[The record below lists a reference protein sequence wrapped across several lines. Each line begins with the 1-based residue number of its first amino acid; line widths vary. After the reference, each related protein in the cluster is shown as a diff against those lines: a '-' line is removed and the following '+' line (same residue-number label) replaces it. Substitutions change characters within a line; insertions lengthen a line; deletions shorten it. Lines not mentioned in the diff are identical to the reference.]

1 MTTMNKTVVLL
12 KVRAHQHLARESVRQ
27 CSSASSSSTAVVHR
41 DVNYRLRRRLSTLVT
56 SFNSCLHA
64 ARPFSSVTS
73 TWSMQLMSAQH
84 QRRYLRCTQ
93 SIQERGSLTANYS
106 IRNYDCSSSTN
117 YTPNYDDDDDIEVET
132 PDSLHSRI
140 HYILKKIPIGH
151 MNDDDLA
158 DARAFLSI
166 VSKWHNEKGAMLAE
180 ALLERLH
187 KEKFHGRQNNLQVVI
202 DSEMYNICMDAW
214 NKSNAV
220 GEKIVHRV
228 ESIMTRMEERF
239 FNGHHGNDTSSETT
253 TQQKHQHFDTVPRP
267 DRFGYNS
274 LINAYSKW
282 DGDSSEKVEA
292 ILIKINAFAKAAA
305 SSSNAIEREYEERIR
320 PDTITY
326 NSAMNYYA
334 SRMNNRGAAQKAE
347 DLLLHMSELSKQGH
361 VSNTNSIQVNTI
373 SFNIVLKAWSNSGGG
388 IHGAQRAEAVLR
400 MMMKLHGQGHENIK
414 PDAYSFSTVINSYSN
429 VNPDDV
435 LIAVEKVM
443 DLLEVLEGSFISTSD
458 AININSCYNA
468 AANVIVKNGVE
479 DAVLRIEELM
489 NRMKNLDAAPD
500 SNMLTSLC
508 IAYISE
514 GSDKSFQ
521 RGKDLLVEMMN
532 DPESNF
538 EPNSI
543 PFNALL
549 ASVLKSESADKLN
562 YAEELMAAMDGVGGN
577 ARPDLTSY
585 SMIISALSRSTCDNS
600 EEKAVEYMRKMLKS
614 YRGRYE
620 KAKPDSFVFN
630 CIISM
635 LARSK
640 HDWADNVIYR
650 TLKAMESQQ
659 ARGNTSV
666 VPDTITYNMVIGKL
680 AQKKTVDNA
689 KKMMTLLKH
698 MEDNSLANRAIA
710 PDIITYTNA
719 LQIQSKLHPQM
730 AADMASSYLERTIM
744 SREKVQ
750 IDQLGF
756 RTLLLALSGSYKFE
770 HAVLAHKAWEW
781 MEKSDRGRC
790 NVLNS
795 SLCNLVF
802 IAYSKTND
810 SKAAE
815 AAFSFIINRIDRWT
829 KGEKTVIFPTVVG
842 LGAAIVSLGK
852 QKRIDNALRLLEQ
865 VRLVSDEGVPDIKPD
880 AGCYVNILRPLAH
893 NQAAYR
899 ADQALRI
906 AKCMKEDIG
915 TVSTEALNLA
925 IDVCSKRVGS
935 QIDKRKALEAAF
947 LLFQLGRE
955 SSSCDTVTYGLMIR
969 ACINLTEEEDTRTKL
984 VEVSCISLS
993 SNLHLFQP
1001 TR

>member
-1 MTTMNKTVVLL
+1 M
-12 KVRAHQHLARESVRQ
+12 
-27 CSSASSSSTAVVHR
+27 
-41 DVNYRLRRRLSTLVT
+41 
-56 SFNSCLHA
+56 
-64 ARPFSSVTS
+64 
-73 TWSMQLMSAQH
+73 
-84 QRRYLRCTQ
+84 
-93 SIQERGSLTANYS
+93 TANYS
-106 IRNYDCSSSTN
+106 IRNYDYSSSTN

-187 KEKFHGRQNNLQVVI
+187 KEKYHGRQNNLQVVI

-228 ESIMTRMEERF
+228 ESIMTRMEERY
-239 FNGHHGNDTSSETT
+239 FNGHHVNDTSSETT

-267 DRFGYNS
+267 DRFGYNC

-292 ILIKINAFAKAAA
+292 ILIKMNAFAKAAA
-305 SSSNAIEREYEERIR
+305 SSSNAIEREYEERIQ
-320 PDTITY
+320 PDAITY

-334 SRMNNRGAAQKAE
+334 SRMNNRGAAQNAE

-373 SFNIVLKAWSNSGGG
+373 TFNIVLKAWSNSGGG

-429 VNPDDV
+429 VHPDDV
-435 LIAVEKVM
+435 SIAVEKVM
-443 DLLEVLEGSFISTSD
+443 DLLDILEGSFIPTSD

-468 AANVIVKNGVE
+468 AANVIVKNGVD
-479 DAVLRIEELM
+479 DAVLRVEGLM

-508 IAYISE
+508 LAHVSE
-514 GSDKSFQ
+514 GSDKSIQ
-521 RGKDLLVEMMN
+521 LGIDLLVEMMN

-543 PFNALL
+543 PFNSLL
-549 ASVLKSESADKLN
+549 AYVLRLESANKLK
-562 YAEELMAAMDGVGGN
+562 YAEELMAAMEGVGGN
-577 ARPDLTSY
+577 ARPDSTSY
-585 SMIISALSRSTCDNS
+585 NMIISALSRSTCDNS
-600 EEKAVEYMRKMLKS
+600 EVKAVEYMRKMLKS
-614 YRGRYE
+614 YRDGYE
-620 KAKPDSFVFN
+620 KAKPDAFVFN

-659 ARGNTSV
+659 ARGNISV

-689 KKMMTLLKH
+689 KKVMTLLKH
-698 MEDNSLANRAIA
+698 MEDNSQANGAIA

-719 LQIQSKLHPQM
+719 LQIQNKLNPRM
-730 AADMASSYLERTIM
+730 AADMASSYLERTM
-744 SREKVQ
+744 RSSGNVQ
-750 IDQLGF
+750 IDKLGF

-770 HAVLAHKAWEW
+770 HAVLAQKAWEW

-790 NVLNS
+790 NVLNPR
-795 SLCNLVF
+795 LCNVVM

-815 AAFSFIINRIDRWT
+815 AAYSFLMERIDRWNN
-829 KGEKTVIFPTVVG
+829 GDKTVIFPTVKG
-842 LGAAIVSLGK
+842 LGAALVSLGK
-852 QKRIDNALRLLEQ
+852 QKRIGNALQLLEQ
-865 VRLVSDEGVPDIKPD
+865 VRILSEDGVPGIKPD
-880 AGCYVNILRPLAH
+880 AGCYVNILTPLAQNH
-893 NQAAYR
+893 AS
-899 ADQALRI
+899 ADQALSIVKR
-906 AKCMKEDIG
+906 MKEDMG
-915 TVSTEALNLA
+915 TVPTAALNLA
-925 IDVCSKRVGS
+925 IDVCSKTVGS
-935 QIDKRKALEAAF
+935 QIDKRNALEAAF
-947 LLFQLGRE
+947 LIFQFCRE
-955 SSSCDTVTYGLMIR
+955 SSSCDAVTYGLVIR
-969 ACINLTEEEDTRTKL
+969 ACINLTEDEDTRTKL

-993 SNLHLFQP
+993 SNLPLLNQLGALINNKTDAMIFHSLYSNFV
-1001 TR
+1001 RNLEWLEIWS